1 MSDDPRATQEATPA
15 GPTPTTGT
23 TTVAETTAVAEKG
36 GVRALVTRL
45 STRTFAIVP
54 SPRGEQAS
62 TILLPTLFIFAGLVI
77 WELLSRAEIVDPT
90 LVPAPTEIIDATG
103 RLLNTYFFWEAT
115 WVTAQESL
123 LGFVGGVLAAYLIG
137 TAIGLYP
144 VVRRAIF
151 PLIVAIEL
159 VPRIAL
165 APVFLSWFGLGIAS
179 KITMAA
185 AICFFPVLI
194 NVVLGLENVN
204 KDAQALLRSL
214 GASKWEMYRKL
225 MLPASLP
232 EIFASLKVAITF
244 ALTGAIVAELVGGNE
259 GLGVLLR
266 TFFFQLLTPEG
277 FAVILAL
284 SVMGLVFYGLTMLLE
299 SRIVFWRGH

>member
-1 MSDDPRATQEATPA
+1 MADNVAGSDP
-15 GPTPTTGT
+15 
-23 TTVAETTAVAEKG
+23 VALARKG
-36 GVRALVTRL
+36 GREGLATRIGL
-45 STRTFAIVP
+45 RDGTLR
-54 SPRGEQAS
+54 
-62 TILLPTLFIFAGLVI
+62 TILLPTVFIFASLAV
-77 WELLSRAEIVDPT
+77 WEVVSQEGIVDPI
-90 LVPAPTEIIDATG
+90 LIPAPTDIADATG
-103 RLLNTYFFWEAT
+103 RLLNTYFFWEAL
-115 WVTAQESL
+115 WVTAQEAL
-123 LGFVGGVLAAYLIG
+123 IGFAVGVAAAYVVG
-137 TAIGLYP
+137 TLIGLYQP
-144 VVRRAIF
+144 AYRAF
-151 PLIVAIEL
+151 YPLIVAIEI

-179 KITMAA
+179 KIVMAG

-204 KDAQALLRSL
+204 KDAQALMRSL
-214 GASKWEMYRKL
+214 GASKWEEYRKL

-244 ALTGAIVAELVGGNE
+244 ALTGAIVAEFVGANE

-266 TFFFQLLTPEG
+266 TFFFQLLTAEG
-277 FAVILAL
+277 FAVIFIL